1 MKHPRFV
8 LFVVGLALVLSACA
22 APAASGPTLT
32 DDMGR
37 EVAIPA
43 SVERVVSLAPS
54 VTESLYAIGAGDKVV
69 GRSSFDNYPPE
80 VVDVPEIGGFV
91 AEDFS
96 VEAIVALEPDI
107 VIGGSDLQAPL
118 ADALEAASVPFFV
131 FHPATFE
138 DVYHMIETLGTIT
151 GHADGAATVVDDM
164 QTRLAAVEAV
174 VSDVPADERPTVFY
188 EVWDEP
194 LITAGPNTFIGQ
206 MIVHAGGRDIFSDVP
221 DQYPTISAEVVIE
234 RQPQVIFGPQTHA
247 EALTIE
253 AISVRP
259 GWADLPA
266 VANGAIYFLDD
277 DTVSRNGP
285 RIIDAVESM
294 ATYLYPDLFGG

>member
-1 MKHPRFV
+1 MKHLRLV
-8 LFVVGLALVLSACA
+8 LPAVALALVLGACA
-22 APAASGPTLT
+22 APATGGATLT

-43 SVERVVSLAPS
+43 DVQRVVSLAPS
-54 VTESLYAIGAGDKVV
+54 VTESLYAIGAGDLVV

-80 VVDVPEIGGFV
+80 VVDVQEIGGFV

-118 ADALEAASVPFFV
+118 ADSLEAAGVPFFV

-138 DVYHMIETLGTIT
+138 DVYRMIDTLGQIT
-151 GHADGAATVVDDM
+151 GHEDGAQAVVDDM
-164 QTRLAAVEAV
+164 QARLQAVDDV
-174 VSDVPADERPTVFY
+174 VRDVPEDERPTVFY

-194 LITAGPNTFIGQ
+194 LITAGPSTFIGQ
-206 MIVHAGGRDIFSDVP
+206 MIIHAGGRDIFADLT
-221 DQYPTISAEVVIE
+221 DEYPTVSAEVVIE

-253 AISVRP
+253 SITARP

-266 VANGAIYFLDD
+266 VANGQIYLLDD
-277 DTVSRNGP
+277 DIVSRNGP
-285 RIIDAVESM
+285 RIIDAVETM
-294 ATYLYPDLFGG
+294 AAYLYPDLF